1 MNDGFTSDAKN
12 FGIKKSNY
20 DLIAFMDCDMD
31 FPKNWLEIQFRHIK
45 KINKPISLGQVNLT
59 GKSIIID
66 VLLFIL
72 MVIIDPDPAFHHQ

>member
-1 MNDGFTSDAKN
+1 
-12 FGIKKSNY
+12 
-20 DLIAFMDCDMD
+20 MDCDMD

-59 GKSIIID
+59 GNSNTD

-72 MVIIDPDPAFHHQ
+72 MVIIDPTLHSIINSE